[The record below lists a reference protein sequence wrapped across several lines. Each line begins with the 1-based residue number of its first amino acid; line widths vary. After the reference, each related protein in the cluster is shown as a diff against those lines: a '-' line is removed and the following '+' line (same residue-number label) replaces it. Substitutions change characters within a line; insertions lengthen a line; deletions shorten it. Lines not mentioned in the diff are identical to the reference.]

1 LPGELEYDTFKQM
14 KSVYLETSIP
24 SYLTSRPSR
33 DIRAAA
39 WQSVTQQWWEQCRG
53 SYELFTSELVIS
65 EAAEGHPDA
74 AKKRL
79 ASLCGINE
87 LFIDSE
93 AEKLAEKLI
102 TQGGFPSVAEVDA
115 LHVAIASVQGIDL
128 FLTWNCRHINNAE
141 KKPVVRRICAE
152 AGYVCPEICTPQ
164 EILPEE

>member
-1 LPGELEYDTFKQM
+1 M
-14 KSVYLETSIP
+14 KSLYIETSIP

-39 WQSVTQQWWEQCRG
+39 WQSITQQWWEQFRN

-65 EAAEGHPDA
+65 EASGGNSVA

-79 ASLCGINE
+79 DSLFGITE
-87 LFIDSE
+87 LFVDSE

-102 TQGGFPSVAEVDA
+102 AQGGFPSVAEVDA
-115 LHVAIASVQGIDL
+115 LHVAIAAVQEIDL

-141 KKPVVRRICAE
+141 KKPIVRHICAKS
-152 AGYVCPEICTPQ
+152 GYMCPEICTPQ
-164 EILPEE
+164 ELLPED